1 MLTVL
6 TVIALAPIITGA
18 LLGASFVV
26 FNFVMWLICELN
38 MR

>member
-6 TVIALAPIITGA
+6 IVVALAPLITGA

-26 FNFVMWLICELN
+26 FNFVMWLLCELN

>member
-6 TVIALAPIITGA
+6 TVVALAPIITGA

-26 FNFVMWLICELN
+26 FNLIMWLLCELN

>member
-6 TVIALAPIITGA
+6 IVVALAPLITGV
-18 LLGASFVV
+18 LLGTSFVV
-26 FNFVMWLICELN
+26 FNLVTWILCELN